1 MCVHGKP
8 FIAQVTFPG
17 ADIES
22 TTFCLNISVQSMS
35 TYFTHSSDER
45 MQLWRLI
52 VSDYYWIAFINK
64 FVRKITLVYLRV
76 YWKGGWAKVHV
87 HTRADTGRKMAAHF

>member
-8 FIAQVTFPG
+8 FIAQVTFSG

-22 TTFCLNISVQSMS
+22 TAFCLNISVQSMS

-87 HTRADTGRKMAAHF
+87 HTRVDTGRKMAAHF